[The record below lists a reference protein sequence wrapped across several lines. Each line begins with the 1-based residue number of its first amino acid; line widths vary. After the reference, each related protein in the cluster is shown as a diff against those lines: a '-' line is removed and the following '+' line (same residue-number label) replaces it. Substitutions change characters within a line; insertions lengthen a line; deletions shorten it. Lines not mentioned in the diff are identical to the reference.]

1 MTVEFNGKIYELEQD
16 AYGTNNGSNTYEAL
30 AHEVGNEDHHV
41 MVVWDVINPEAEM
54 DSVCDWDNP
63 SDVYKTEVD

>member
-1 MTVEFNGKIYELEQD
+1 MTVEFNEKIYELEQK

-30 AHEVGNEDHHV
+30 AHEVGNPDHHV
-41 MVVWDVINPEAEM
+41 MIVWDVINPEAEM

-63 SDVYKTEVD
+63 SDIYETNVD